1 MYVNARAI
9 IEQEINEESLI
20 VVQVRNKPHE
30 GGKWLELPGGRV
42 EEFESLVSALK
53 REVMEETGLEI
64 TYIEGLNTRLET
76 GSTDANVECLM
87 PFAVYQTLKGPVDS
101 MGVYFLCRAAGQLLT
116 TGDETE
122 GIQWMPVQQ
131 VAEWMKT
138 NPEKFDWVDRAGLL
152 FYLRHKSCI
161 EKE

>member
-9 IEQEINEESLI
+9 VENEIDNERVILI
-20 VVQVRNKPHE
+20 QVRNKPRE

-64 TYIEGLNTRLET
+64 THVEGSDTRLET
-76 GSTDANVECLM
+76 DSPHANVECLT

-101 MGVYFLCRAAGQLLT
+101 MGVYFLCRAQGQLLT
-116 TGDETE
+116 VGDDTE
-122 GIQWMPVQQ
+122 NIQWMPVRQ
-131 VAEWMKT
+131 VAQLMKT
-138 NPEKFDWVDRAGLL
+138 APEKFDWVDRAGLM
-152 FYLRHKSCI
+152 FYLRHNSLF
-161 EKE
+161 